1 MDARLARV
9 IEVDVSSIRASLWL
23 VIMVRLAS
31 GRLVGVG
38 RRIVIVVVI
47 MSSMLRRSTECV
59 IVIILCRLVHASSK
73 RVIVVLC
80 IVIASVIVAIM
91 MSIVVLES
99 RTTRG
104 MVTVEAARV
113 SMGLIVEVLSWSM
126 VVLVVMV
133 ITVLVVVVGMAW
145 SSVA

>member
-1 MDARLARV
+1 M
-9 IEVDVSSIRASLWL
+9 
-23 VIMVRLAS
+23 
-31 GRLVGVG
+31 
-38 RRIVIVVVI
+38 
-47 MSSMLRRSTECV
+47 
-59 IVIILCRLVHASSK
+59 IILYRLVHASSK

-104 MVTVEAARV
+104 MVTVDAARV
-113 SMGLIVEVLSWSM
+113 SIGLIVEVLSWSM

-133 ITVLVVVVGMAW
+133 ITVLVVVVGMTW